1 MLSSNLSTTGP
12 LLCSDAWEG
21 PLRKVTQ
28 PCIWD
33 ATKAIIWRYWC
44 KWKSRL
50 TFQATIPT
58 LEHCLSLVKLRLH
71 NITLCRRDM
80 IFYIFQLKWYFST
93 LELGFTPYL
102 FRTAVKW
109 FVYFFLFNA
118 TLRSSR
124 LTFRWAIQEWEK
136 YTRTRNLKVTWQE
149 CPLWLE
155 NFMYLCSVQLDSN
168 YSYG

>member
-1 MLSSNLSTTGP
+1 MQIQERMLPSNLSTTGA

-33 ATKAIIWRYWC
+33 ATTAITWRYWC
-44 KWKSRL
+44 KWKSRM

-58 LEHCLSLVKLRLH
+58 LEHCLSLVELRLH

-102 FRTAVKW
+102 FRAAVEW
-109 FVYFFLFNA
+109 FVCFFAIISLSN
-118 TLRSSR
+118 SR
-124 LTFRWAIQEWEK
+124 MRKILAHTKFK
-136 YTRTRNLKVTWQE
+136 E

-155 NFMYLCSVQLDSN
+155 NIMYLCSV
-168 YSYG
+168 